1 MKETK
6 KIKKMISFPWLLL
19 ALSLV
24 INLSFLV
31 VYFLK
36 ILPYQR
42 SLDKKV
48 SELSTQIDNDVCTKV
63 YSQSAK
69 KFICLT
75 KEELK
80 SKSLSECSINF
91 RENLNVDTLK
101 GLRDIKDLEKLREL
115 SIKMCMQERGHDY
128 K

>member
-6 KIKKMISFPWLLL
+6 KTKKMISLPWLLL

-24 INLSFLV
+24 INLSLLAI
-31 VYFLK
+31 YFLK
-36 ILPYQR
+36 ILPYQS

-48 SELSTQIDNDVCTKV
+48 SELSAQIDNEICTNV
-63 YSQSAK
+63 YSQSAGK
-69 KFICLT
+69 VICLT

-80 SKSLSECSINF
+80 SKSLSECSKNF
-91 RENLNVDTLK
+91 RENLNADALK
-101 GLRDIKDLEKLREL
+101 GLRDINDLEKLREL
-115 SIKMCMQERGHDY
+115 SIKMCMQERGYDY